1 MSVYRS
7 QESSAFG
14 HELLAATSLP
24 VATMNR
30 LFGALLLTVLGVF
43 IGGNLLLLDASVLW
57 SSARITLLCGALIL
71 IFYALSRLLG
81 SLIWGLLLTYGLMWV
96 LVYSRLP
103 WLVPV
108 FHMLAV
114 LAALYTARFLRVE
127 RKGVGALLLMAVLA
141 TATILGCETSYT
153 SFDMLQRL
161 QIGNVNHDTLFH
173 ASIAAM
179 IKNYGVVSTGLHGLV
194 ETPYHTF
201 SHVLMAAISLLS
213 GLGVIEVY
221 GVAPWV
227 LFAPLLIFSIAAFCA
242 TLDRTESVSL
252 PLAWGLTSI
261 LLALTPFLLWRWGV
275 YDSFFVS
282 ESYLVSLGL
291 FMFGLTLLFKRRLSI
306 LDLLPVLLLT
316 ILMSNAKASVG
327 LIFAGLWFTR
337 LIFLREEHR
346 LQDFAAFVLSIS
358 AVGWVAF
365 DSAQA
370 NAGIMSLSPLHFI
383 REYSFCGRHLAD
395 LGKALL
401 AGTDVSV
408 RTVLLAFFAV
418 GSFLTLHFIVSW
430 GVIFQVGYRSGF
442 IGLIR
447 TPLAVYSLAA
457 VLAGVLIIFT
467 AAIPGG
473 SEYYFSN
480 VAFFVSLP
488 GVVVLLERKI
498 DRWNFDPQRLLILG
512 VVIVCLVGIRSFYN
526 KSYLTRLFIKEENA
540 LIEKLLLSREMAP
553 RYLVLRPTAADMLAN
568 PVRYCLGRPFVFP
581 AVSERAWINV
591 IEGGAKDC
599 QYVYYGYH
607 QYGISTEQQQVKV
620 LPRLLPNMEI
630 QKE

>member
-1 MSVYRS
+1 
-7 QESSAFG
+7 
-14 HELLAATSLP
+14 
-24 VATMNR
+24 MNR

-71 IFYALSRLLG
+71 IFYALSRLFG
-81 SLIWGLLLTYGLMWV
+81 SLIWGLSLTYGLMWA

-108 FHMLAV
+108 FYILAV
-114 LAALYTARFLRVE
+114 LAALYTVRFLRVE
-127 RKGVGALLLMAVLA
+127 RKGAGALFLMAVLA
-141 TATILGCETSYT
+141 TATILGCESAYT

-161 QIGNVNHDTLFH
+161 QAGAVHQDTLFH

-194 ETPYHTF
+194 ETPYHTL

-213 GLGVIEVY
+213 GRGVIEVY
-221 GVAPWV
+221 GVATWV
-227 LFAPLLIFSIAAFCA
+227 MFAPLLIFSIVAFCA
-242 TLDRTESVSL
+242 TLNRTESVPL
-252 PLAWGLTSI
+252 PFLLVFGLTSV
-261 LLALTPFLLWRWGV
+261 LLFLVPFLLWRWGLW
-275 YDSFFVS
+275 DSFFVS

-291 FMFGLTLLFKRRLSI
+291 FMFGLALLFKGRLSR
-306 LDLLPVLLLT
+306 LDLLLVLLST

-337 LIFLREEHR
+337 LVFLRGDHR
-346 LQDFAAFVLSIS
+346 LQDFAAFILSMG

-370 NAGIMSLSPLHFI
+370 GAGTMSLSPAHFV
-383 REYSFCGRHLAD
+383 REYSFLGRHLAD

-401 AGTDVSV
+401 DGTEVSAW
-408 RTVLLAFFAV
+408 TVLLAFLAV
-418 GSFLTLHFIVSW
+418 GGFLTLHFIVSW
-430 GVIFQVGYRSGF
+430 GVIFQAGYRNGF
-442 IGLIR
+442 KGLFR

-457 VLAGVLIIFT
+457 VLAGVLITF
-467 AAIPGG
+467 AVAIPGG
-473 SEYYFSN
+473 SAYYFSN

-488 GVVVLLERKI
+488 GVIVLLARKI

-512 VVIVCLVGIRSFYN
+512 VVILCLIGIRIFYN
-526 KSYLTRLFIKEENA
+526 KSNLSARLVKTENA
-540 LIEKLLLSREMAP
+540 LIEKLLLAREMAP
-553 RYLVLRPTAADMLAN
+553 RDLVLRPTADDMSAN
-568 PVRYCLGRPFVFP
+568 PVQSCPARPFVFP
-581 AVSERAWINV
+581 AVSERAWLDV
-591 IEGGAKDC
+591 IENGVKDC
-599 QYVYYGYH
+599 QYRYYGYER
-607 QYGISTEQQQVKV
+607 YGISVDQQQVKV
-620 LPRLLPNMEI
+620 LPKLLPNMAI